1 MKLYIGG
8 AYQGQDDL
16 ARKENPGQEIFTAF
30 HETIRHAVLAEKQ
43 AYPEADRVFVSP
55 MKRCL
60 ETAAILYPNIK
71 AEIVPDFR
79 ECDFGEFEYKN
90 YEELNGR
97 ADYQAWI
104 DSGGELP
111 FPDGESR
118 AEFAARSL
126 AAFQSVRQDAGDE
139 DCALIVHGGTIM
151 SIMEAMANPRG
162 NYYDFQVKNGCGY
175 ILKEDG
181 SYTGIGL

>member
-1 MKLYIGG
+1 MNWIL
-8 AYQGQDDL
+8 
-16 ARKENPGQEIFTAF
+16 
-30 HETIRHAVLAEKQ
+30 IRHGMTQGNLERRYVGCRTDESLSEAGIAKLKEGKYPAVQKV
-43 AYPEADRVFVSP
+43 YTSP
-55 MKRCL
+55 MCRCL

-71 AEIVPDFR
+71 AEIIPDFR
-79 ECDFGEFEYKN
+79 ECDFGGFEYKN

-118 AEFAARSL
+118 TEFAARSL
-126 AAFQSVRQDAGDE
+126 AAFRSIQQDAGNE

-151 SIMEAMANPRG
+151 SIMEAMAKPRR

-181 SYTGIGL
+181 SYTAIGL

>member
-1 MKLYIGG
+1 MSWIL
-8 AYQGQDDL
+8 
-16 ARKENPGQEIFTAF
+16 
-30 HETIRHAVLAEKQ
+30 IRHGMTEGNKERRYVGCRTDEPLCAEGTAWLEKQ

-90 YEELNGR
+90 YSDLNGR
-97 ADYQAWI
+97 EDYQAWI

-111 FPDGESR
+111 FPGGESR
-118 AEFAARSL
+118 KGFAKRSVSAFRSL
-126 AAFQSVRQDAGDE
+126 PCSPAEGNT
-139 DCALIVHGGTIM
+139 ALIVHGGTIM
-151 SIMEAMANPRG
+151 AIMEAAARPKG

-175 ILKEDG
+175 ILEADG
-181 SYTGIGL
+181 SYRPLDIVP